1 MDAEIFELQPSVLEL
16 TPDACALVA
25 ALSNAVE
32 QVNYKKTNCFK
43 VLFGSFFWPLNW
55 TKTSTYLRFHRRS

>member
-16 TPDACALVA
+16 KPDACALVA
-25 ALSNAVE
+25 ALSDAVE

-43 VLFGSFFWPLNW
+43 VFFGSFINSSFLLAA
-55 TKTSTYLRFHRRS
+55 KLD